1 MRRTILLTLA
11 LLLLATG
18 LTALAQSGDAAG
30 RVVVAEVEG
39 VINPMTA
46 RYLERVLASAV
57 EERAGAVVLVLD
69 TPGGLESAMRDMV
82 RSMLDAPLPV
92 IVYVAPDG
100 ARATS
105 AGMFITLA
113 GHIAA
118 MAPGTHIGA
127 AHPVALGAELDETMS
142 AKMTS
147 DAAALAQSIASVRDR
162 NAEWPARAVSESVSL
177 VAADAVAQNV
187 VDLTAV
193 SLDDLLAQIDG
204 REVTGAGTTWTLNTA
219 GAERHVMP
227 MRWNERLIHAITHP
241 DIAYLLL
248 TLGTFLLLAELAE
261 PGLGVGGVS
270 AAVSYIL
277 AFMALGSLPLNW
289 AGVALLL
296 VSLVMLAVALLTD
309 ADVVITA
316 VALVPFVLGSLILY
330 APFRPTS
337 AAAPDLRVSLW
348 LVAIMALAL
357 AGFALVVLRAL
368 VKASKLPPQS
378 GAERL
383 IGLTGVALTAL
394 VPEGEVRVDLENW
407 SAVSSSDEEV
417 QAGDEVVVIGVSGVR
432 LQVRPAHRAEQGG

>member
-1 MRRTILLTLA
+1 MRRTILLALA
-11 LLLLATG
+11 LFLLATG
-18 LTALAQSGDAAG
+18 LAALAQSGDAAG

-46 RYLERVLASAV
+46 RYLARVLASAA
-57 EERAGAVVLVLD
+57 EEDAGAVVLVLD

-82 RSMLDAPLPV
+82 QTMLDAPVPV
-92 IVYVAPDG
+92 IVYVSPDG

-113 GHIAA
+113 GHVAA

-127 AHPVALGAELDETMS
+127 AHPVALGIEVDELTS

-147 DAAALAQSIASVRDR
+147 DAVALAQSIATVRGRNADWPAEAVRDSSSLLA
-162 NAEWPARAVSESVSL
+162 AEAVEQNVADL
-177 VAADAVAQNV
+177 VA
-187 VDLTAV
+187 T
-193 SLDDLLAQIDG
+193 SLDDLLEQIDG
-204 REVTGAGTTWTLNTA
+204 REVTVAGVPWTLRTS
-219 GAERHVMP
+219 GADRHVMP
-227 MRWNERLIHAITHP
+227 MRWDERLIHAITHP

-248 TLGTFLLLAELAE
+248 TLGTFLLLTELAE

-309 ADVVITA
+309 ADVIVTA
-316 VALVPFVLGSLILY
+316 AALVPFVLGSLILFT
-330 APFRPTS
+330 PFRPS
-337 AAAPDLRVSLW
+337 SPAAPDLRVSPW
-348 LVAIMALAL
+348 LIAIMALAL
-357 AGFALVVLRAL
+357 GGFALVVLRAL
-368 VKASKLPPQS
+368 VRATKLPPQS

-383 IGLTGVALTAL
+383 IGMTGVALTAL
-394 VPEGEVRVDLENW
+394 APEGEVRVDLENW
-407 SAVSSSDEEV
+407 SAVSSAEEV
-417 QAGDEVVVIGVSGVR
+417 PAGDEVVVIGVSGVR
-432 LQVRPAHRAEQGG
+432 LQVRPAHRAERGG

>member
-1 MRRTILLTLA
+1 MRRMILVTLA

-18 LTALAQSGDAAG
+18 CAALAQTGEAGG

-46 RYLERVLASAV
+46 RYLERVLASAA
-57 EERAGAVVLVLD
+57 EEKAGAVVLVLD

-82 RSMLDAPLPV
+82 QTMLDAPLPV

-113 GHIAA
+113 GHVAA

-127 AHPVALGAELDETMS
+127 AHPVPLGAEIDEVMS
-142 AKMTS
+142 DKATS
-147 DAAALAQSIASVRDR
+147 DAAALAQSIASVRGRDT
-162 NAEWPARAVSESVSL
+162 EWPARAVRENLSL
-177 VAADAVAQNV
+177 VASEARDAQVIDFLAS
-187 VDLTAV
+187 T
-193 SLDDLLAQIDG
+193 LDELLVQLDG
-204 REVTGAGTTWTLNTA
+204 RVVTVAGETWTLHTANTD
-219 GAERHVMP
+219 RHVMP

-261 PGLGVGGVS
+261 PGLGVGGVL
-270 AAVSYIL
+270 AAVSYVL

-309 ADVVITA
+309 ADAVITA
-316 VALVPFVLGSLILY
+316 AALVPFVLGSLILY
-330 APFRPTS
+330 DPFRPTS
-337 AAAPDLRVSLW
+337 PAAPDLRVSLW
-348 LVAIMALAL
+348 LIAIMALAL
-357 AGFALVVLRAL
+357 SGFALVVLRAV

-383 IGLTGVALTAL
+383 MGMVGVALTPL

-407 SAVSSSDEEV
+407 SAVSPDEEV
-417 QAGDEVVVIGVSGVR
+417 QAGEEVVVIGISGVR

>member
-1 MRRTILLTLA
+1 MRRTILITLA

-18 LTALAQSGDAAG
+18 LTVLAQSGEAGG

-46 RYLERVLASAV
+46 RYLERVLVSAV
-57 EERAGAVVLVLD
+57 EEKAGAVVLVLD

-82 RSMLDAPLPV
+82 QTMLEAQLPV
-92 IVYVAPDG
+92 IVYVSPDG

-113 GHIAA
+113 GHVAA

-127 AHPVALGAELDETMS
+127 AHPVALGTELDETMS
-142 AKMTS
+142 TKLAS
-147 DAAALAQSIASVRDR
+147 DAAALAQSIASVRGR
-162 NAEWPARAVSESVSL
+162 NTDWPARAVTESVSL
-177 VAADAVAQNV
+177 VAADAVALNV
-187 VDLTAV
+187 VDLTAA
-193 SLDDLLAQIDG
+193 SLDDLLAQVDG
-204 REVTGAGTTWTLNTA
+204 REVMVAGSEWTLSTA

-270 AAVSYIL
+270 ATVSYIL

-337 AAAPDLRVSLW
+337 PAAPDLRVSPW
-348 LVAIMALAL
+348 LIAVMALAL
-357 AGFALVVLRAL
+357 GGFAMVVLRAL

-383 IGLTGVALTAL
+383 IGMTGVALTAL
-394 VPEGEVRVDLENW
+394 APEGEVRVDLENW
-407 SAVSSSDEEV
+407 SAVSSDEEV
-417 QAGDEVVVIGVSGVR
+417 QAGTEVVIVGVSGVR